1 MRTTVGL
8 PAARRFECAPSPPDG
23 NCQNVPP
30 VRVPQVPLAIAIFLS
45 AFLLFF
51 VQLLL
56 GKLVLPMFGGAP
68 AVWTACLLVF
78 QLLLLAGYALAHML
92 ASYVPSRLQSLGL
105 LLLLGASILLMAG
118 MASVWPTPITP
129 GVKWFATATLH
140 PSWSIIHFLLAT
152 IGVPFLIL
160 STTSP
165 LLQVWFSRTRP
176 GDSPYRLYALSNTGS
191 LLGLLSYPFV
201 VEPLLHLHT
210 QAWIWICVYLIYASF
225 YGMCAW
231 KVRGLPQD
239 DRSANLTSPVLSG
252 PAAALGWKLPALWIS
267 LAACASVQLMATTN
281 HICQEVAVIPFLW
294 VLPLALYLLSFVL
307 SFESNRWYERR
318 VFHPVFA
325 VAAGWMVLEML
336 PGTYH
341 PYLNQLAA
349 CSLLLFAGCIICH
362 GEAALLRPSARRLTI
377 FYLCISSGGALGG
390 VFGSL
395 IAPHIFPGYWEF
407 PLGILMCAALLYL
420 TQRIDPGSWLHRSAR
435 WLVVVVGAGV
445 IWLALIE
452 SRKVWEPA
460 GRIPNWTLWSIAGA
474 MGFLAASLYYR
485 DRRKHETLWS
495 NFLIHATLTLAF
507 VVLIVGL
514 LIPQRWLYIRAIAR
528 SRNFY
533 GVSTVID
540 VQPANYLM
548 LTHGLTAHGFQ
559 YEQPDKRRVLTGYYG
574 QYSGANVLL
583 KHWPRSPIRVGL
595 VGMGAGT
602 LAGLGKPGDTYR
614 FYEINPEVVRFSAGE
629 HAYFTF
635 IRDSAAHIEVVVGDA
650 RMSLEQETGRG
661 EKQHFDVL
669 VLDAFSSDAIP
680 LHLLTKEAF
689 ETYLQ
694 HLSGP
699 DSVIAVHISN
709 NTLDL
714 GPVLAG
720 IAYEFQF
727 HALRTNPTWLT
738 GLSAKSDWVLL
749 SRSAK
754 SISASELQQLSV
766 PFPGHAKPLL
776 WTDDYSNLLGV
787 LR

>member
-1 MRTTVGL
+1 
-8 PAARRFECAPSPPDG
+8 
-23 NCQNVPP
+23 
-30 VRVPQVPLAIAIFLS
+30 LS
-45 AFLLFF
+45 AFMLFF

-56 GKLVLPMFGGAP
+56 GKLVLPVFGGAP

-78 QLLLLAGYALAHML
+78 QVLLLAGYALAHLL
-92 ASYVPSRLQSLGL
+92 ASYVPSRLQSLCL
-105 LLLLGASILLMAG
+105 LLLLGVSILLMAG
-118 MASVWPTPITP
+118 LGSVWPTPITP
-129 GVKWFATATLH
+129 GVKWFATVTMH
-140 PSWSIIHFLLAT
+140 PSRSIIHFLLAA

-165 LLQVWFSRTRP
+165 LLQVWFSRTHP
-176 GDSPYRLYALSNTGS
+176 GESPYRLYALSNAGS

-201 VEPLLHLHT
+201 VEPLLRLHT
-210 QAWIWICVYLIYASF
+210 QAWIWICAYLIYASF
-225 YGMCAW
+225 YGLCAW
-231 KVRGLPQD
+231 EFRGFPQRD
-239 DRSANLTSPVLSG
+239 ATATLTSPVSSEQ
-252 PAAALGWKLPALWIS
+252 AAALGWKLPALWVS

-294 VLPLALYLLSFVL
+294 VFPLALYLLSFVL
-307 SFESNRWYERR
+307 SFESSRWYQRR
-318 VFHPVFA
+318 VFHPLFA
-325 VAAGWMVLEML
+325 AAASWMVLDML

-349 CSLLLFAGCIICH
+349 CSLLLFAGCMICH
-362 GEAALLRPSARRLTI
+362 GEAALLRPAAGRLTI

-390 VFGSL
+390 VFVSL
-395 IAPHIFPGYWEF
+395 IAPHLFPGFWEF

-420 TQRIDPGSWLHRSAR
+420 TQRIDPDSWFHLGAR
-435 WLVVVVGAGV
+435 WLAVGIGAGV
-445 IWLALIE
+445 LFLALIE
-452 SRKVWEPA
+452 LRKIWEPTS
-460 GRIPNWTLWSIAGA
+460 RIPNWALWSIAVA
-474 MGFLAASLYYR
+474 TGFLAVLLYYK
-485 DRRKHETLWS
+485 DRPKHGTLRNGS
-495 NFLIHATLTLAF
+495 LLHVILTLAF

-514 LIPQRWLYIRAIAR
+514 LLPQRWLYIHALAK

-533 GVSTVID
+533 GVLTVID

-602 LAGLGKPGDTYR
+602 LAGLGRPGDFYR

-635 IRDSAAHIEVVVGDA
+635 IRDSAAHVEVVMGDA

-689 ETYLQ
+689 EIYLQ

-699 DSVIAVHISN
+699 ESVIAVHISN

-720 IAYEFQF
+720 IADEFRL

-749 SRSAK
+749 SQSAT
-754 SISASELQQLSV
+754 SISAPELQQLSI

-776 WTDDYSNLLGV
+776 WTDDYSNLLRV